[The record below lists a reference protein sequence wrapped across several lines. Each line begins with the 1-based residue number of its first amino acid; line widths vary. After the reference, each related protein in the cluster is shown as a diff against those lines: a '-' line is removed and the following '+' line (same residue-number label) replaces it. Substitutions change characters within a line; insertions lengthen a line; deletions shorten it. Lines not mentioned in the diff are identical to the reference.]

1 MSLNNITVKEITT
14 FEDAEKVV
22 LKFKDIHFLRAITS
36 DDKRAAYINKHL
48 ENGHFLVA
56 NHNDTPAGFVSFYS
70 NDLVNKI
77 VYITA
82 LGLDED
88 LVFLKGKILIKL
100 LNKGVE
106 IVRQNDMKLVRLE
119 VEKDNEKA
127 LKLYRHF
134 GFHEIPSD
142 KDTTYLM
149 EMELS
154 NYKLG

>member
-1 MSLNNITVKEITT
+1 MHIMAAKIPTRIGCLILKGRLKFGSFFLKTIKEITT

-88 LVFLKGKILIKL
+88 LVFLKGKIFSAKTFATPVSIFAPLTL
-100 LNKGVE
+100 
-106 IVRQNDMKLVRLE
+106 
-119 VEKDNEKA
+119 
-127 LKLYRHF
+127 
-134 GFHEIPSD
+134 
-142 KDTTYLM
+142 
-149 EMELS
+149 
-154 NYKLG
+154 